1 MKSSHVLAS
10 LSAAILA
17 LAALPCA
24 AQMVSHLKF
33 PNPDAPPKL
42 IEGSCG
48 TAAYPKAAEQ
58 AGHEGVVLL
67 RLTISPQGVVTGAAV
82 VHSSKSALLDTES
95 RFIAS
100 QCRFVPAL
108 KDGKPVYSQLTRE
121 FAWRLETV
129 EPAASGAS
137 GGGG

>member
-1 MKSSHVLAS
+1 MKSSYVLAA
-10 LSAAILA
+10 LSAATFA
-17 LAALPCA
+17 LATLPSE

-33 PNPDAPPKL
+33 PKPDAPPKL
-42 IEGSCG
+42 IDGSCG

-67 RLTISPQGVVTGAAV
+67 MLIINNQGVVTGAEV
-82 VHSSKSALLDTES
+82 VRSSKSAILDTES

-108 KDGKPVYSQLTRE
+108 KDGKPVYSQMTRE

-129 EPAASGAS
+129 APAASRAS
-137 GGGG
+137 AGD